1 MSKRPAVPAK
11 PASTRAGKS
20 EPVPQSPKPK
30 RLKTDV
36 ELFLKLYVV
45 NGFNASAAY
54 QEVHPAVT
62 SRSARTNGWRLLANA
77 DVKARL
83 KELVDADWKTRQV
96 SPEEVLARIGLDATA
111 DPRQLVD
118 EHGFALG
125 LHELGDEIASSIES
139 VEFEGGK
146 LKKVKLASKT
156 IARRTILE
164 VTGKVNGGN
173 DVDRLADALRETL
186 TRSAG
191 RE

>member
-1 MSKRPAVPAK
+1 
-11 PASTRAGKS
+11 
-20 EPVPQSPKPK
+20 
-30 RLKTDV
+30 
-36 ELFLKLYVV
+36 
-45 NGFNASAAY
+45 
-54 QEVHPAVT
+54 
-62 SRSARTNGWRLLANA
+62 
-77 DVKARL
+77 
-83 KELVDADWKTRQV
+83 
-96 SPEEVLARIGLDATA
+96 VLARIGLDATA

-125 LHELGDEIASSIES
+125 LHELGDDIASSIES

-186 TRSAG
+186 TRAPAVSDIEVRRSRSWSRPASLHWPRRSVASRRTIG
-191 RE
+191 